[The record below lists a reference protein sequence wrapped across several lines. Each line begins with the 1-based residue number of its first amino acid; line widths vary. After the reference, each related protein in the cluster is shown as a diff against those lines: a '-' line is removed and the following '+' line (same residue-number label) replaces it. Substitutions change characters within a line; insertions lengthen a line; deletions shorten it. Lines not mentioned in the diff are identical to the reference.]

1 MRKRCGKKAALP
13 RQGIGIPIE
22 GSGVERSGWPR
33 RAALALE
40 CLAPESVE
48 SDGRGA
54 NECEPRRPSPPP
66 VPPPACSITQHA
78 ASRPPQSE
86 QSTAP
91 SQQPWLSSL
100 APIARTLVIRARPDR
115 RGERGRKSVAG
126 RRDGRATRW
135 RGGGRS
141 GSRGWHCATFSRVS
155 VAGFDVPSPSW
166 SARKRPALSLTLPG
180 TESRPRSPCRP
191 APALLLVPAR

>member
-13 RQGIGIPIE
+13 RHGIGIPIE

-54 NECEPRRPSPPP
+54 NECEPRRPSPSP
-66 VPPPACSITQHA
+66 VPPPAACSITQHA

-135 RGGGRS
+135 REGGRS
-141 GSRGWHCATFSRVS
+141 GSREWHCATFSQ
-155 VAGFDVPSPSW
+155 GL
-166 SARKRPALSLTLPG
+166 ARSRNARLKMGRMNGLSLTLPG

-191 APALLLVPAR
+191 VPALLLVPAR